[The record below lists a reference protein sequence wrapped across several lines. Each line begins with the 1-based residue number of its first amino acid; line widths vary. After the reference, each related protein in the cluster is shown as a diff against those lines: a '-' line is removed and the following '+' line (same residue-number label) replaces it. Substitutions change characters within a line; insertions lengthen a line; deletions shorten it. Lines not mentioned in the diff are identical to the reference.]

1 MINSKDIAPGTTVYT
16 ARRGLEAR
24 QGILFTV
31 QERVVQKR
39 TPKGYAI
46 QSPYFRNGMRYL
58 DADYYISTSKEEVA
72 KALMADADEQ
82 IKQLQAQVESLVEVK
97 LKLSA
102 NCLPASCTHPEIKHE
117 PDYRICAHCGKEW
130 PV

>member
-24 QGILFTV
+24 HGILFTV
-31 QERVVQKR
+31 RERVVQKR

-46 QSPYFRNGMRYL
+46 QNPYSRNGRRYL
-58 DADYYISTSKEEVA
+58 DTEYYVSTSKEEVV

-82 IKQLQAQVESLVEVK
+82 IKQLQAQIENMVRAK
-97 LKLSA
+97 LKLW
-102 NCLPASCTHPEIKHE
+102 ASYE
-117 PDYRICAHCGKEW
+117 
-130 PV
+130 